1 MRPVR
6 FLAAAFTT
14 LLILSA
20 CSTSEAEPTEL
31 ILITHDSFTLSDGVL
46 EAFAADTGI
55 TVTVLNNGDAGA
67 MVNQAILTKDNPVGD
82 VMFGVDTTFLT
93 RAVNAGI
100 FVEYQSP
107 LLSTVPDELEF
118 SSAVTPIDVGDVCI
132 NYDKQLLGDT
142 PPTSLQDLANPE
154 FRGQLVVENPA
165 TSSPGLAFLL
175 ATIAEFGEGGWQ
187 DYWRSLVANDVLAV
201 SGWEEAYWGEF
212 TVGGGGDRSIV
223 VSYASSPPAE
233 VFYGELA
240 EAPTA
245 SMASG
250 CFRQVEYAGILKAS
264 RAAEALIDFLLSTTV
279 QEDIPLS
286 MFVFPA
292 NTEAALPDLFIQYT
306 QMPTDPLTMDPEDIE
321 EHRDRWI
328 AEWTDIVLP

>member
-1 MRPVR
+1 MRPAR

-20 CSTSEAEPTEL
+20 CSAPESEPTKL
-31 ILITHDSFTLSDGVL
+31 ILVTHDSFALSEGIL
-46 EAFAADTGI
+46 EEFTANTGI
-55 TVTVLNNGDAGA
+55 AVTVLSNGDAGA

-100 FVEYQSP
+100 FVEYESP
-107 LLSTVPDELEF
+107 LLSVVPDELEF
-118 SSAVTPIDVGDVCI
+118 SSAVTPIDFGDVCI
-132 NYDKQLLGDT
+132 NYDKRQLGDA
-142 PPTSLQDLANPE
+142 PPTSLQDLANPA
-154 FRGQLVVENPA
+154 FFGQLVVENPA

-175 ATIAEFGEGGWQ
+175 ATISEFGEDGWQ

-212 TVGGGGDRSIV
+212 TVGGGGDRPIV

-245 SMASG
+245 SMTSG

-279 QEDIPLS
+279 QEDIPFS

-292 NTEAALPDLFIQYT
+292 STEADLPNLFVQYT
-306 QMPTDPLTMDPEDIE
+306 QMPTDPLTMDPADIE
-321 EHRDRWI
+321 AHRDRWI